1 MKIKSNFLFLGMWVV
16 HIIVYYY
23 SWALLRFLNEASF
36 PLSVSLS
43 RFLIEFI
50 KHFPVIILGG
60 IFGLMDGG
68 MLYSFVAL
76 MAIFYYGFRLE
87 IFSSYYLSLLIAIVL
102 WPNGMIQL
110 DFMEWSGLFYVVLLW
125 WMPCA
130 VISIIANWLIF
141 RNTFRRLRTEE

>member
-1 MKIKSNFLFLGMWVV
+1 
-16 HIIVYYY
+16 
-23 SWALLRFLNEASF
+23 
-36 PLSVSLS
+36 
-43 RFLIEFI
+43 
-50 KHFPVIILGG
+50 
-60 IFGLMDGG
+60 
-68 MLYSFVAL
+68 